1 MKVRGVYHALLTSIR
16 GLLEEWELHPGGGG
30 VLSQKKYGGVR
41 LRIKSR
47 TPNLVGNF
55 SETCRPT

>member
-1 MKVRGVYHALLTSIR
+1 MMKGKKYDWKDSNLALFGSDIEKQVKSKYTM
-16 GLLEEWELHPGGGG
+16 PGGGG

-47 TPNLVGNF
+47 TQI
-55 SETCRPT
+55 